1 MRLTRYRTISPDLAA
16 WKRAGEM
23 PPRLTRLFDEFF
35 SPPLPETMTWSPAVD
50 IVDSEGELL
59 LTAELPGMAKEDVQ
73 IQVQEGVLTLK
84 GEKKEEKEEKGAEYR
99 VWERSFG
106 AFERTF
112 TLPRSIDADR
122 IAAEF
127 ENGVLLVHMPK
138 MERAQ
143 GKRVEIAAK

>member
-1 MRLTRYRTISPDLAA
+1 MRLTRYRPIFPDLASGP
-16 WKRAGEM
+16 RAAEL
-23 PPRLTRLFDEFF
+23 PPRITRLFDEFF
-35 SPPLPETMTWSPAVD
+35 GQALPEAMSWSPAVD
-50 IVDSEGELL
+50 IVDGDGELL
-59 LTAELPGMAKEDVQ
+59 LTAELPGMTRDDVQ

-99 VWERSFG
+99 VWERSYG

-127 ENGVLLVHMPK
+127 GNGMLSVHMPK
-138 MERAQ
+138 MEKAQ